1 MPSRADQPARREAL
15 TRSAARRQTVGTL
28 RLAASMATY
37 SAEQLANGLSPSEA
51 TRAALDV
58 AAELEITA
66 ASLRRLARLD
76 LDRPARRSVAVALA
90 ASGLS
95 QRAIGEALGVSKK
108 TVWTDLRAARR

>member
-1 MPSRADQPARREAL
+1 
-15 TRSAARRQTVGTL
+15 
-28 RLAASMATY
+28 MATY
-37 SAEQLANGLSPSEA
+37 SAEQIGNGLSGEA
-51 TRAALDV
+51 ARMAALDV

-76 LDRPARRSVAVALA
+76 LDRSARRSVAVQLA